1 VATARDELAALAWRL
16 RPMVQADLAAVAALE
31 RESYVFPWNDQI
43 FSDCLRVGYHCVVA
57 DTAAGIGGYA
67 VLSMGAGEAHVLN
80 LCVGKRLR
88 RRNVGRML
96 LLSVL
101 RHARDRGIRDA
112 FLEVRRSN
120 KTAIALYH
128 GVGFECI
135 GQRRGYYQAQEG
147 REDAL
152 VYRLELGALP
162 DAR

>member
-1 VATARDELAALAWRL
+1 MATARDAFAVPAWRL
-16 RPMVQADLAAVAALE
+16 RPMVPSDLASVAELE

-43 FSDCLRVGYHCVVA
+43 FSDCLRVGYHCVVV
-57 DTAAGIGGYA
+57 DTAAGVGGYA

-80 LCVGKRLR
+80 LCIGERLR
-88 RRNVGRML
+88 RQGVGRTL

-128 GVGFECI
+128 SLEFECI

-162 DAR
+162 DAQ